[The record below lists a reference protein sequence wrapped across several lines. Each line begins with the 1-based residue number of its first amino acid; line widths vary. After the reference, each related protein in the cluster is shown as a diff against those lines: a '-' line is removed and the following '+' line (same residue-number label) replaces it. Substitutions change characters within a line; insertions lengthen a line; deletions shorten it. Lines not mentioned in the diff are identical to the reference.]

1 MDTHKHTQ
9 GEWEYSDMSCV
20 GLNDIAYAC
29 AHIGSGDELIAQLQ
43 NNYDKHDEVI
53 ANARLMAA
61 APEMLKAL
69 VLCCNA
75 FENLAANQGWQDHML
90 FGHLGND
97 VDEAIEAHTT
107 ALESIYKATN
117 SKYETNS

>member
-1 MDTHKHTQ
+1 MDMYKHTK
-9 GEWEYSDMSCV
+9 GDWEFSDMSGV
-20 GLNDIAYAC
+20 TIYDVPYAS
-29 AHIGSGDELIAQLQ
+29 AHIGANEELIAMLGD
-43 NNYDKHDEVI
+43 NYENHETVI

-75 FENLAANQGWQDHML
+75 FENLHML
-90 FGHLGND
+90 FGHLGDD